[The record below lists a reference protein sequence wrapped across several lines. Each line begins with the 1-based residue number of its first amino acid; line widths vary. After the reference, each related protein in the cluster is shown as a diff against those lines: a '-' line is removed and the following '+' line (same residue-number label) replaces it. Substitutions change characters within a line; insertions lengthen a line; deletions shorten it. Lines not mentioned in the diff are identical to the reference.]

1 MDKVGLKRDKR
12 QKKNESNQKVC
23 HLNGEIIPGKIS
35 H

>member
-12 QKKNESNQKVC
+12 QKKNESNQKFC
-23 HLNGEIIPGKIS
+23 YLNGEIIPEKIS